1 MSTQNKNVYLLK
13 IRFIFCLLFLLLIS
27 TSLMA
32 KMTLQGRA
40 FIELPDRSYEYDE
53 ISISFFNVESEM
65 VVATTSTDKNGYYEI
80 TLKDGTYDILFEKG
94 KYYNELKEIELYSSP
109 FIKKK
114 KINDVQLN
122 KLLDERIKLKYSLG
136 ESKIISYDKNYNENE
151 FELLKSIG
159 RDLKSFS
166 TLTYL
171 GFGISIIGTTI
182 AVSSDKG
189 GKKIGIG
196 ISVIGG
202 IISLTAPAKVGSA
215 GKKLEEFAKYKYL
228 EQQKNKTDKNKVKD

>member
-1 MSTQNKNVYLLK
+1 MATQNKSIYLFK
-13 IRFIFCLLFLLLIS
+13 IRFIFCLLVLLLIS

-32 KMTLQGRA
+32 KITVEGRA
-40 FIELPDRSYEYDE
+40 MVELPEGNYEYEGIKIYFFDNEFKIIADTTFTDE
-53 ISISFFNVESEM
+53 
-65 VVATTSTDKNGYYEI
+65 NGYYE
-80 TLKDGTYDILFEKG
+80 LKLKYGSYDIFYKKG
-94 KYYNELKEIELYSSP
+94 KYVYELNNIKLLPII
-109 FIKKK
+109 FKKK
-114 KINDVQLN
+114 HKIDDIILN
-122 KLLDERIKLKYSLG
+122 KVKDDKISLKYVSNR
-136 ESKIISYDKNYNENE
+136 YENIKYPFE
-151 FELLKSIG
+151 IELLKSIG

-182 AVSSDKG
+182 AVSSDGG

-215 GKKLEEFAKYKYL
+215 GEKLQEFAKYKYL

>member
-1 MSTQNKNVYLLK
+1 MSTQNKNFNLFK
-13 IRFIFCLLFLLLIS
+13 IRFIFCLLVLLLIS

-32 KMTLQGRA
+32 KVIVEGRA
-40 FIELPDRSYEYDE
+40 IIPDGRSSEG
-53 ISISFFNVESEM
+53 IKVFFFNS
-65 VVATTSTDKNGYYEI
+65 TSKILIDSIVTNIKGHYKL
-80 TLKDGTYDILFEKG
+80 TLEDGIYNILFRKG
-94 KYYNELKEIELYSSP
+94 KFYNELNNVELYPYPLS
-109 FIKKK
+109 K
-114 KINDVQLN
+114 KIKIDNVRLDKVMYEEINIKNFIFNSRKIDVF
-122 KLLDERIKLKYSLG
+122 DYPYEI
-136 ESKIISYDKNYNENE
+136 
-151 FELLKSIG
+151 ELLKSIG

-166 TLTYL
+166 TLTYI

-182 AVSSDKG
+182 AFSSDKG